1 MSRWGDLSSLS
12 FEAFVRSSED
22 IDHQGKRKGVA
33 VDEGKNVAPKR
44 TLGDKGDAS
53 GSVRFKRSRIA
64 PPQETTR
71 LIPASP
77 KTVQGT
83 SCVSDNQF
91 SNDSKDV
98 CNAQKKAELKLK
110 VFEDMAYAKNKELTQ
125 VLTELSKAKELLA
138 KL

>member
-1 MSRWGDLSSLS
+1 MSRWDDSSSLP

-22 IDHQGKRKGVA
+22 IDHQGKRKGVV
-33 VDEGKNVAPKR
+33 VDEGENVAPKK
-44 TLGDKGDAS
+44 TLGDKCDAS

-64 PPQETTR
+64 PPQETAG

-77 KTVQGT
+77 RTGT

-98 CNAQKKAELKLK
+98 CNAQMKAELKLK
-110 VFEDMAYAKNKELTQ
+110 VFEDMAYAKNKELTE